1 MNKKPSSLR
10 PDEISEEALGQ
21 SLQSLSLSDRAY
33 ERIEAI
39 ILSGKLKGGERLN
52 DSRLAKAFSI
62 SRGPV
67 RNALARLAEA
77 GLVELIPYRGAFVRT
92 INLDDV
98 LEIYEIR
105 AALERAGTL
114 AANRN
119 MTPEV
124 LAQLAGYARTMDAS
138 FKKGDK
144 ERYFET
150 NLAFHHLIHQTS
162 GNSRLIELYERFT
175 REQKLFRHFSLITAG
190 IEDSNKEHL
199 RIMRA
204 LEAGDGE
211 AAAREMEKHVLSA
224 KQRLE
229 QSVKKIQDEYLQ
241 I

>member
-1 MNKKPSSLR
+1 MIKKSVNTGSR
-10 PDEISEEALGQ
+10 ETSEADFGQ
-21 SLQSLSLSDRAY
+21 SLQPFSLSDRAY
-33 ERIEAI
+33 QRIEAI

-52 DSRLAKAFSI
+52 DSKLAKAFSV

-92 INLDDV
+92 IDFNDV
-98 LEIYEIR
+98 LEIYEVR
-105 AALERAGTL
+105 AAVERAGIL
-114 AANRN
+114 AACRN

-124 LAQLAGYARTMDAS
+124 LAKLGGLVAAMNES

-144 ERYFET
+144 EQYFKG
-150 NLAFHHLIHQTS
+150 NLAFHELIHQTS
-162 GNSRLIELYERFT
+162 GNSRLLELYQRYT
-175 REQKLFRHFSLITAG
+175 REQKLFRHFSLTTVG
-190 IEDSNKEHL
+190 IEESNKQHS

-204 LEAGDGE
+204 LEAGDSE

-224 KQRLE
+224 KHRLE
-229 QSVKKIQDEYLQ
+229 QSVKKIKEEYLA